1 MFLFT
6 IWHLNS
12 SPSFLCPRMRRRFS
26 AVFRHGEWE
35 KPYTVTVLYP
45 STFADPHFRKE
56 DSVFVTHECS
66 PAGLIVEIFIRNPN
80 MHVI

>member
-26 AVFRHGEWE
+26 AVLCFIHITWL
-35 KPYTVTVLYP
+35 K
-45 STFADPHFRKE
+45 FADM
-56 DSVFVTHECS
+56 DSEHARTLTNKMADLLYINHEELR
-66 PAGLIVEIFIRNPN
+66 GFLNLNLFDNRY
-80 MHVI
+80 VICM